1 MALRAIILTGS
12 SIGPSRVEAAAA
24 APGPPRGV
32 IIYLSSASRAVMDAS
47 GPAKL
52 AVAASVTRLRQ
63 CSRIHGAS
71 RRYVRGRGQGADNGI
86 A

>member
-52 AVAASVTRLRQ
+52 AVAASVTAPGNAPGPWRFSPLRT
-63 CSRIHGAS
+63 GP
-71 RRYVRGRGQGADNGI
+71 
-86 A
+86 